1 MAGTR
6 TQPSRSAR
14 ALTLEEWDELPEEV
28 EGVKYGLAVGLGRK
42 PDYSVFFAG
51 HLPPAEGLVRIPPD
65 IAIEIVSRSAR
76 DRRRDRIEKYEEYAR
91 FGIPAYWI
99 IDPKPRTVEI
109 FALGDDR
116 RYASVFSATGGVHG
130 EIAGCPGLSLD
141 IDELWR
147 QADRVARPS

>member
-65 IAIEIVSRSAR
+65 IAIEIVSR
-76 DRRRDRIEKYEEYAR
+76 
-91 FGIPAYWI
+91 
-99 IDPKPRTVEI
+99 TVEI

>member
-14 ALTLEEWDELPEEV
+14 AMTLEEWDELPEEV

-65 IAIEIVSRSAR
+65 IAIEIVSR
-76 DRRRDRIEKYEEYAR
+76 
-91 FGIPAYWI
+91 
-99 IDPKPRTVEI
+99 TVEI

-147 QADRVARPS
+147 QVDRVARPS